1 MGQKDSTEKILEA
14 YNDVF
19 CDIVNTLLFNGE
31 EVLKTD
37 ELEEQAPRT
46 HYKADGKVRDIER
59 DVAKRWKKEDIY
71 LACIGFENQ
80 TDSYKYMPVRLIGY
94 DGAEYRY
101 QLTKIKETHKVYPVV
116 TMVLYFG
123 LDRWSGP
130 MSLKDCLDIP
140 EQFKPYVNDY
150 KMNLFEIAW
159 LTPEQ
164 VKLFKSDFRYVA
176 DYFVQ
181 VRMTGKYVPHDDNG
195 AVEHIQ
201 ELLQLLSVMTEDNRF
216 EEILNERDG
225 KEVPTS
231 MSSVID
237 MYIAKGMEKGMEKGA
252 AVERERYAAERR
264 RYDDE
269 RARYADEKLKYS
281 KRIAELEAQVAALG
295 GSIAR

>member
-237 MYIAKGMEKGMEKGA
+237 MYIAKGMEKGA

>member
-101 QLTKIKETHKVYPVV
+101 QLTKIKETRKVYPVV

-130 MSLKDCLDIP
+130 LSLKDCLDIP

-237 MYIAKGMEKGMEKGA
+237 MYIAKGMEKGA

-264 RYDDE
+264 
-269 RARYADEKLKYS
+269 RYADEKLKYS

>member
-19 CDIVNTLLFNGE
+19 CDIVNVLLFNGE
-31 EVLKTD
+31 EILKSD
-37 ELEEQAPRT
+37 ELEEQSPRSY
-46 HYKADGKVRDIER
+46 YKADGKVRDIER

-94 DGAEYRY
+94 DGAEYRQ
-101 QLTKIKETHKVYPVV
+101 QLSKLSKTQKVYPVV

-123 LDRWSGP
+123 TGHWSGP
-130 MSLKDCLDIP
+130 LSLKDCLDIP
-140 EQFKPYVNDY
+140 EKFEPYVNDY

-164 VKLFKSDFRYVA
+164 VNLFKSDFRYVA

-181 VRMTGKYVPHDDNG
+181 LRMTDTYVPRDDG
-195 AVEHIQ
+195 GTIEHIQ
-201 ELLQLLSVMTEDNRF
+201 EVLQLLDVMSGDHRF
-216 EEILNERDG
+216 EDVLNDKDI
-225 KEVPTS
+225 KEVPKN

-237 MYIAKGMEKGMEKGA
+237 MYMEKGA
-252 AVERERYAAERR
+252 AI
-264 RYDDE
+264 E
-269 RARYADEKLKYS
+269 RARHASERKRYEEENLRYS
-281 KRIAELEAQVAALG
+281 RRIAELEAEIAAMR
-295 GSIAR
+295 A